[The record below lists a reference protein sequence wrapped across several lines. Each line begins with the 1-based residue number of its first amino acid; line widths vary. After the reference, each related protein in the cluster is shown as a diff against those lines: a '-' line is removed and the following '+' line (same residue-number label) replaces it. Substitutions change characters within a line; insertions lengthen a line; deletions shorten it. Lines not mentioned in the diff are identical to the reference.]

1 MAQQKRPQR
10 PVYPQD
16 EQTARRT
23 PQRPVYSGE
32 YPPPHQRRK
41 APSRVDYSG
50 VSPIMPRRKEPT
62 AAPFVNDLSGRR
74 AAAAPEAAPQ
84 APARRQAAFGGQAVP
99 QRPVSAG
106 QAAASAP
113 RRQPV
118 RQRTWHAE
126 AAPSV
131 CPKPHAPVYDQNAG
145 RTAPQQG
152 RPVPKKK
159 RRKKRALT
167 PRQKRL
173 RGILIGGM
181 LCIAALA
188 AGAVFSM
195 KVLFKLSSV
204 EVRQP
209 EEEPTVYSEEQ
220 ITAALGLEMGT
231 QIFSIDLEQAEKNL
245 STSLPYL
252 REVQVKRR
260 LPTSLVVSV
269 QPAHE
274 TYAVAYEGGWA
285 VVSEDM
291 KVLRI
296 SAEQPQEVAAVT
308 GLEASAP
315 VEGQP
320 LKVAEA
326 DKLAALQALQAQ
338 AQQVGLD
345 QLTAVDV
352 TSLSEVSAVYAGRV
366 KIIFGTMNDIEYKC
380 SWAARL
386 LLGEEEGTVIGAH
399 ETGTLDVSHRT
410 QEGKGQ
416 AIWRAGAI

>member
-62 AAPFVNDLSGRR
+62 AAPFVNDLPGRR

-231 QIFSIDLEQAEKNL
+231 QIFSIDLEQAEKN
-245 STSLPYL
+245 
-252 REVQVKRR
+252 
-260 LPTSLVVSV
+260 
-269 QPAHE
+269 
-274 TYAVAYEGGWA
+274 
-285 VVSEDM
+285 
-291 KVLRI
+291 
-296 SAEQPQEVAAVT
+296 
-308 GLEASAP
+308 
-315 VEGQP
+315 
-320 LKVAEA
+320 
-326 DKLAALQALQAQ
+326 
-338 AQQVGLD
+338 
-345 QLTAVDV
+345 
-352 TSLSEVSAVYAGRV
+352 
-366 KIIFGTMNDIEYKC
+366 
-380 SWAARL
+380 
-386 LLGEEEGTVIGAH
+386 
-399 ETGTLDVSHRT
+399 
-410 QEGKGQ
+410 
-416 AIWRAGAI
+416 